1 MSRQAAPDTRDH
13 GFTLVEMIMAVA
25 IMGIITA
32 TLGGAVYLAIRATS
46 NNYTRLG
53 QSNTEMV
60 ITRYLTGDIQG
71 ATSASP
77 TSGSN
82 TTVGCT
88 GTTLLTTTAYATATE
103 TSPSLT
109 VRWVT
114 DGTNGLLRCIYS
126 GGSLQSSMSVASGI
140 TQFTSSCTSPC
151 ATVRVTFTAA
161 GAGSVPARQFQV
173 DISRRTT

>member
-1 MSRQAAPDTRDH
+1 VNRQECLSERDR

-32 TLGGAVYLAIRATS
+32 TLGGAVYMAIRATS

-77 TSGSN
+77 TSAAN
-82 TTVGCT
+82 NTVGCT
-88 GTTLLTTTAYATATE
+88 GTTKLTTTAYAAATE
-103 TSPSLT
+103 TTPSLT
-109 VRWVT
+109 VRWVV
-114 DGTNGLLRCIYS
+114 DGANGLLRCVYS
-126 GGSLQSSMSVASGI
+126 GGSLQSSMAVASGI
-140 TQFTSSCTSPC
+140 TQFASSCTSPC

-161 GAGSVPARQFQV
+161 GAGNVPARQFQV
-173 DISRRTT
+173 DVARRLT

>member
-1 MSRQAAPDTRDH
+1 VSRQAAPDTRDH

-46 NNYTRLG
+46 NNYTRLT
-53 QSNTEMV
+53 QSNTEMIV
-60 ITRYLTGDIQG
+60 SRYLSGDIQG
-71 ATSASP
+71 AVTASP

-82 TTVGCT
+82 TTVGCS
-88 GTTLLTTTAYATATE
+88 GTTRLTTTAYATATE

-114 DGTNGLLRCIYS
+114 DGTNGLLRCVYS

-161 GAGSVPARQFQV
+161 GAGDVPARQFQV
-173 DISRRTT
+173 DISRRTA